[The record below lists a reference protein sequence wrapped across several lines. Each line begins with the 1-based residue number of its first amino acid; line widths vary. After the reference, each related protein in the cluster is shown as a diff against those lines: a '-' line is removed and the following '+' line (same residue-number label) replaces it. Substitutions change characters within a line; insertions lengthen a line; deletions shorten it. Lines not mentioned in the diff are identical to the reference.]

1 MLTYFG
7 GTGLDEVRAIQAT
20 PAGFIA
26 LAGST
31 SSTDLPLAGNS
42 FKTQNA
48 GERDAFVALLNPF
61 ESAEFQFAYTTYLG
75 GESDDIANAVFV
87 DANGSIFLTG
97 YTTSEDFPLS
107 GAPLQGNK
115 RGGYEMFI
123 SKFVPARTA
132 ADTLDYSTYLGTET
146 TDAATAIAVDS
157 SGMIYVGG
165 YTYGEDFPLAGASYR
180 PNAPGGGDAVFVKID
195 PSRGFPDA
203 LVYGTY
209 FGGSTFDKLYA
220 LALDSAGGVVIA
232 GYTDSPDLAV
242 TPSGYQRALAG
253 ENDLFVARFDLSQ
266 TGTAQLTYA
275 TYLGGSATDVLYGA
289 AIDGSNRVVL
299 TGYTLSENFPM
310 KGSTVQSGFGGD
322 IDAFVSWIDPAA
334 SGDASLLGST
344 LLGGSSIDAGY
355 GVAADFRGRAY
366 LSGFTTSGNFPVT
379 PGAWGLGHG
388 GIYDSYVTAL
398 DF

>member
-1 MLTYFG
+1 
-7 GTGLDEVRAIQAT
+7 
-20 PAGFIA
+20 
-26 LAGST
+26 
-31 SSTDLPLAGNS
+31 
-42 FKTQNA
+42 
-48 GERDAFVALLNPF
+48 
-61 ESAEFQFAYTTYLG
+61 
-75 GESDDIANAVFV
+75 
-87 DANGSIFLTG
+87 
-97 YTTSEDFPLS
+97 
-107 GAPLQGNK
+107 
-115 RGGYEMFI
+115 
-123 SKFVPARTA
+123 
-132 ADTLDYSTYLGTET
+132 
-146 TDAATAIAVDS
+146 
-157 SGMIYVGG
+157 MIYVGG

-195 PSRGFPDA
+195 PARGFPDA

-220 LALDSAGGVVIA
+220 LALDSAGGLVIA

-334 SGDASLLGST
+334 TGDASLLGST

-388 GIYDSYVTAL
+388 GIYDSYVTAI